1 MLPGASRAA
10 ATPGSTAPMQVGAV
24 EPPRS
29 NSGGV
34 AFGGNAGQGGGSK
47 TNVGAVVGGVVGGLA
62 GLALVAG
69 LAYYFARGRSG

>member
-10 ATPGSTAPMQVGAV
+10 ANPTPMHAGAV
-24 EPPRS
+24 EPPRP

-47 TNVGAVVGGVVGGLA
+47 TNVGAIVGGVVGGLA
-62 GLALVAG
+62 GLALIAG
-69 LAYYFARGRSG
+69 LAYYFARGRPG